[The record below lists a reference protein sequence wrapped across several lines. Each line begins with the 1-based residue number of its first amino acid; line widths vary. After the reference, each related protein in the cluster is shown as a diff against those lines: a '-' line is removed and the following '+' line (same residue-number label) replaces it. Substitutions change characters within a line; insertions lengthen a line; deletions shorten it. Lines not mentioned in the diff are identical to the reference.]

1 MTAQG
6 REAILNDGKLSVKK
20 KKKKDFKENLGY
32 LGEATAAQ
40 EKHYPFLAACGSI
53 FTCPNTDYAACAWD
67 L

>member
-1 MTAQG
+1 MMANCQLKRRKKTS
-6 REAILNDGKLSVKK
+6 LNLQRKFGL
-20 KKKKDFKENLGY
+20 LY